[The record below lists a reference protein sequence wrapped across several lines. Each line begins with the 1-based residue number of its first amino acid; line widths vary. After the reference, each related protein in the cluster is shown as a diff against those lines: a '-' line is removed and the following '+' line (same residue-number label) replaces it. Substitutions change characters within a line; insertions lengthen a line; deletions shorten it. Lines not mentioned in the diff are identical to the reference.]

1 MSVRLHR
8 SLEFRL
14 VALVSL
20 GLLLFSLIAGLSTYT
35 ASYRNQLE
43 LAESLQQQ
51 LVRTVQAQAEVAVF
65 AANKAIAQGVI
76 DGLLANPVLS
86 GVRLQANEGFILE
99 RGFAATINSA
109 SHSGTASDSAPP
121 FGSVRNYPL
130 FSPVDHIERIGSIE
144 VLQNDAQVDSEA
156 RKHAVNNVGLM
167 LLQLIISA
175 GLMFAV
181 FRLVV
186 TQPVARLTEAL
197 VAISP
202 GSKARLAVD
211 DKHAHDEIGLLT
223 KSANALLDT
232 VEKAIEEIQAQHDQ
246 MQIMATHD
254 LLTGLPVMRLATDR
268 LQVALSSA
276 RRTNEQVALLFLDLD
291 AFKAV
296 NDTFGHDAGDA
307 LLQEIA
313 RRLRTSIRDE
323 DTAARIGGDEFLLIL
338 SGLQEPSAAA
348 TVAEKIVA
356 TVSCPVMFA
365 GHSLR
370 VGASIGIALFPDHG
384 RTMEVLRQAADNAMY
399 QVKKSGK
406 NGFAFAAPN
415 HPLEQ

>member
-1 MSVRLHR
+1 MSICLHR

-20 GLLLFSLIAGLSTYT
+20 GLLLFSLIAGMATYT
-35 ASYRNQLE
+35 FSYRNQLE

-51 LVRTVQAQAEVAVF
+51 LVRTVQTQAEVAVF
-65 AANKAIAQGVI
+65 AANKTIAQGVI
-76 DGLLANPVLS
+76 DGLLANPLLS
-86 GVRLQANEGFILE
+86 GVRLQAHDGFVLE
-99 RGFAATINSA
+99 RGFDTPAR
-109 SHSGTASDSAPP
+109 SGSER
-121 FGSVRNYPL
+121 GYPL
-130 FSPVDHIERIGSIE
+130 FSPVDPAEKIGSIA
-144 VLQNDAQVDSEA
+144 VRQNDAQVDSEA
-156 RKHAVNNVGLM
+156 RKHAASNVGLM
-167 LLQLIISA
+167 LLQIVTSA

-181 FRLVV
+181 LRGVV
-186 TQPVARLTEAL
+186 TRPVARLTAAL

-211 DKHAHDEIGLLT
+211 DKHSNDEIGLLT

-232 VEKAIEEIQAQHDQ
+232 AEKAIDEIQAQHDQ
-246 MQIMATHD
+246 MKRMATHD
-254 LLTGLPVMRLATDR
+254 PLSGLPTMRLATDR
-268 LQVALSSA
+268 LQVAISSA
-276 RRTNEQVALLFLDLD
+276 RRASEQVALLFLDLD

-307 LLQEIA
+307 LLQEVA
-313 RRLRTSIRDE
+313 QRLRKSIRDK

-338 SGLQEPSAAA
+338 SGLQGRSAAA

-356 TVSCPVMFA
+356 AVSLPVAFA

-384 RTMEVLRQAADNAMY
+384 DSMEVLRQAADSAMY
-399 QVKKSGK
+399 RVKKAGK
-406 NGFAFAAPN
+406 NGFGFAELG
-415 HPLEQ
+415 HPHPT